1 MAKGGRYM
9 KDELEFARAVTF
21 FDAIFAFAVT
31 LLITTVDN
39 FEPETWSSLHNFWGQ
54 NGSGLLAFAI
64 SFVVV
69 VSFWRANH
77 QQVTGFLALDG
88 QLITLNCAV
97 MFGVVLIPFTTEAM
111 GKLDDLPLPVALYAI
126 NISAVYVMQFVVGF
140 VAERRGVRSEKK
152 MTTKQFRWEL
162 VDAATLPIVFLGSI
176 PVAYFISP
184 GVAQKSW
191 LLLLVL
197 MPLVGN
203 VQARIEK
210 SENQAAANEHPQPG
224 N

>member
-1 MAKGGRYM
+1 MAKGGQYL
-9 KDELEFARAVTF
+9 KDQLEFARAVTF

-31 LLITTVDN
+31 LLITTVDD
-39 FEPETWSSLHNFWGQ
+39 FDPATWTSLQRMWEK

-88 QLITLNCAV
+88 QLITLNCVV

-111 GKLDDLPLPVALYAI
+111 GKLDNLPLPVALYAI
-126 NISAVYVMQFVVGF
+126 NISAVYIMQFVVGF
-140 VAERRGVRSEKK
+140 VAERRGLRSERKL
-152 MTTKQFRWEL
+152 TPQQLRWEL
-162 VDAATLPIVFLGSI
+162 IDAATLPVVFLGSI
-176 PVAYFISP
+176 PVAYYVSANA
-184 GVAQKSW
+184 AQRSW

-203 VQARIEK
+203 VQSRIEK
-210 SENQAAANEHPQPG
+210 SQAAQPDYPEHDR
-224 N
+224 